1 MTTRTDLPM
10 PPMPPV
16 TVADEGGGGGGSH
29 WVQLITARGDID
41 AHLLAGR
48 LNEAGIE
55 TRTIKDH
62 SGPTWLYGGSDPW
75 GPVALWVRRSQYEE
89 SRIVLAEM
97 AYDAPAAVKDAG
109 PLGWSPTT
117 WWIAAIS
124 LGLLLTGIGFAR
136 SAEYVERCGFQLS
149 CPQPEPR
156 P

>member
-1 MTTRTDLPM
+1 MPTRTDLPN
-10 PPMPPV
+10 PPV
-16 TVADEGGGGGGSH
+16 RLGGDSGGDSG
-29 WVQLITARGDID
+29 WVQLVTTRGDID
-41 AHLLAGR
+41 AHLLAGC

-62 SGPTWLYGGSDPW
+62 SGPTWLHGGSDPW
-75 GPVALWVRRSQYEE
+75 GPVALWVKRSQYEE
-89 SRIVLAEM
+89 SRIVLAEL

-136 SAEYVERCGFQLS
+136 SAEYVDRCGFTIN